1 MPLVAAVPAV
11 SGGLPPLTGSPA
23 QIRWAEDIRKRLL
36 ASVDRYIREASNPV
50 SLRDM
55 EHTRAWLLAQTSAA
69 WWIDNRNYK
78 PTTVRQVRNR
88 EVLNL
93 CELLLGPR
101 KPVRR
106 AI

>member
-1 MPLVAAVPAV
+1 MPLVAAARTACSALPSL
-11 SGGLPPLTGSPA
+11 SGSAA
-23 QIRWAEDIRKRLL
+23 QIRWAQDIRQKLL
-36 ASVDRYIREASNPV
+36 ASVDRYIREASNPT

-55 EHTRAWLLAQTSAA
+55 EQTRAWLVTQTSAA

-78 PTTVRQVRNR
+78 PTTVRRVRNR
-88 EVLNL
+88 EVLSM

-106 AI
+106 AL